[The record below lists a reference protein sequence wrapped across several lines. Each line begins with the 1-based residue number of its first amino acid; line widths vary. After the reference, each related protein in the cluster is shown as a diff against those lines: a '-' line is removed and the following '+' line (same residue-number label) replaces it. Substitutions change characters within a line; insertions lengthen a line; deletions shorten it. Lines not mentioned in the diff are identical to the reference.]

1 LSRSSGPDPSG
12 DARDAA
18 VLNQAYEE
26 SENMRPILTAALI
39 AMAAPMALV
48 AVPVAAEAPA
58 AGGLS
63 VETTDLGTLLDNPA
77 AKAVLVKHL
86 PSLVENEQIQMARSL
101 TLKQLQQYT
110 GDGLTDE
117 KLAAV
122 QADLDKLPK

>member
-1 LSRSSGPDPSG
+1 
-12 DARDAA
+12 
-18 VLNQAYEE
+18 
-26 SENMRPILTAALI
+26 MRPILTAALI